1 MIVFPVSFIKTSG
14 LVLHYD
20 PSNPL
25 SYPGSGTT
33 LTDLT
38 GNALNATLS
47 NITYTSPHL
56 TFNGTSSTTST
67 ADNQLLEPGTGDWT
81 VEVWIN
87 HSVITGSSRCVM
99 SKTNGGNASD
109 WGYGIRT
116 NSDGNTYF
124 EVGNGTTSV
133 TSPGSVLSVN
143 TWYQVV
149 GVWTNIASNSIALY
163 INGTLIGSNSH
174 SFASIRDTTR
184 PLALGSFDGGATFGQ
199 WVNGKYGIVRI
210 YNRALT
216 ATEVSN
222 NYTTT
227 KIIYES
233 NFSQAFVQGV
243 APTTTVE
250 TAWNTFRAS
259 LTGTYTSFTWS
270 STNGNTLTVTDPT
283 KVQILANSLRT
294 ATITSQIIGANTWLV
309 GTGCGTP
316 KIGGVAVEFSN
327 VGSCNAGSTYALRPM
342 INNANW
348 GGTNQSTVNAPSQ
361 TITLTFF

>member
-1 MIVFPVSFIKTSG
+1 
-14 LVLHYD
+14 
-20 PSNPL
+20 
-25 SYPGSGTT
+25 
-33 LTDLT
+33 
-38 GNALNATLS
+38 
-47 NITYTSPHL
+47 
-56 TFNGTSSTTST
+56 
-67 ADNQLLEPGTGDWT
+67 
-81 VEVWIN
+81 
-87 HSVITGSSRCVM
+87 M
-99 SKTNGGNASD
+99 SKTNGGNSSD

-174 SFASIRDTTR
+174 SFASIRDTTQ

-222 NYTTT
+222 NYITT

-233 NFSQAFVQGV
+233 NFSQAFVNGT
-243 APTTTVE
+243 APLSAVE

-259 LTGTYTSFTWS
+259 LTGTYTNFTWS
-270 STNGNTLTVTDPT
+270 STNGTSITVTDPT
-283 KVQILANSLRT
+283 KVQTLANNLRT
-294 ATITSQIIGANTWLV
+294 ATAGSVTIGSTLWLV

-327 VGSCNAGSTYALRPM
+327 IGSCSAGSTYALRPM